1 MTSLYIRLRNKFSRL
16 LYRKNYY
23 LSKIIRPHVPPTPLR
38 NLPAGFTV
46 HTIAKTGIKVIEN
59 FCTKEEADYIIET
72 ARKQQRLD
80 KSQVIIDGKP
90 VDDPGRTSNHTIVFH
105 RHHQDPEVLKII
117 ARGAMLTGV
126 PQSHAEQVYVT
137 RYSEGEVYHGHYDFS
152 ADFQT
157 CHRLCTTLIYLNT
170 LDVEQGGT
178 TYFRDLNIASQPTVG
193 RAVTW
198 TNMNP
203 DGTWHRETLHA
214 ALPPVGKDTEK
225 WVIQLWF
232 RPYEMHPIKEP
243 LEALQAKPGIPLT
256 GNETLPD
263 GLWFP
268 SQQASD

>member
-1 MTSLYIRLRNKFSRL
+1 MNNLFFRLRNKISRL

-23 LSKIIRPHVPPTPLR
+23 LSKIMPAHIPPTPLR
-38 NLPAGFTV
+38 NLPPGFTV

-59 FCTKEEADYIIET
+59 FLTQKEADYIIET
-72 ARKQQRLD
+72 ARKQQQLN

-90 VDDPGRTSNHTIVFH
+90 VDDPGRTSNHTVVFN
-105 RHHQDPEVLKII
+105 RHYQDPEVLKII

-126 PQSHAEQVYVT
+126 PQGHAEQVYVT

-152 ADFQT
+152 GDFQT
-157 CHRLCTTLIYLNT
+157 CHRLCTILIYLNS

-178 TYFRDLNIASQPTVG
+178 TYFRDLNVASQPTVG
-193 RAVTW
+193 RAVCW

-203 DGTWHRETLHA
+203 NGTWHKETLHA
-214 ALPPVGKDTEK
+214 ALPPKGEATEK

-232 RPYEMHPIKEP
+232 RPYQMHPIKDS
-243 LEALQAKPGIPLT
+243 LEALQAQPGVALT
-256 GNETLPD
+256 GKESLPD

-268 SQQASD
+268 TEKLST